1 MSRKT
6 QHKANRKAQTQS
18 SSPSRSSL
26 MLALVA
32 LAVVAAGALLL
43 LSGGLNSA
51 PGTAVAAANN
61 APAAEISTESLMT
74 ERPQLLSPQNYMST
88 FAENSEVDYVLVDV
102 RTREE
107 FASGHIAG
115 AVNIPLDQISARLSE
130 FPTDKPIVL
139 YCRSG
144 NRSDQAA
151 AILNNAGYQGI
162 YDLGGVINWT
172 AQGYPLQ

>member
-6 QHKANRKAQTQS
+6 QHKANRKAQSQT
-18 SSPSRSSL
+18 SSPSRTSL
-26 MLALVA
+26 ILALVA

-43 LSGGLNSA
+43 LSGGLNPA
-51 PGTAVAAANN
+51 PGTAVAANN
-61 APAAEISTESLMT
+61 APAAEVSTASLMT

-115 AVNIPLDQISARLSE
+115 AVNIPVDQISSRLSE

-144 NRSDQAA
+144 NRSSQAA
-151 AILNNAGYQGI
+151 AILNSAGYQGI